1 MIKFSDFLKK
11 YTIIPN
17 QFVDDFFSILDDYQ
31 NYDNFFINLDKIS
44 EWLNIR
50 KDNIKKILIDNFSK
64 NIDYEVSIKKMIKG
78 RGRTKEII
86 LLKSSTFK
94 KLCMMLNNK
103 KAKEVREYFLKVEET
118 LDKYKDYIINS
129 LKTQV
134 KSMDSSLKPRKKP
147 SKGVIYGF
155 EITDNNRKFVKIGK
169 SKDFLQRMKQHNS
182 SHADK
187 IDVEFLFETDNF
199 DEVEGCIKGIMK
211 KYQYRKGKE
220 VYEIGIDKL
229 KELTDG
235 CNKLTKKFYKQM
247 EGTTNNVLL
256 VIEKDV

>member
-1 MIKFSDFLKK
+1 MIEFSDFLKK
-11 YTIIPN
+11 YSTIPN
-17 QFVDDFFSILDDYQ
+17 QFIDDFFKIIKNYNDFDNLFYIHLDNVSKWVNQ
-31 NYDNFFINLDKIS
+31 
-44 EWLNIR
+44 
-50 KDNIKKILIDNFSK
+50 KKSNVKRTLVKNFSK
-64 NIDYEVSIKKMIKG
+64 NVDYSIEKIEIG
-78 RGRTKEII
+78 RGKPKENI

-134 KSMDSSLKPRKKP
+134 KQMDISLKSRKKP

-155 EITDNNRKFVKIGK
+155 EINENNRKFIKIGK
-169 SKDFLQRMKQHNS
+169 SKDLKQRMQQHNS

-187 IDVEFLFETDNF
+187 INVEFIFETDNF
-199 DEVEGCIKGIMK
+199 SEVEGCIKEIMK

-220 VYEIGIDKL
+220 VYEVSIDKL
-229 KELTDG
+229 KKLADG
-235 CNKLTKKFYKQM
+235 CDKLTKKFHKIM
-247 EGTTNNVLL
+247 DGNNNVLL
-256 VIEKDV
+256 VIEKE

>member
-1 MIKFSDFLKK
+1 MITFAEFLKK
-11 YTIIPN
+11 YSTIPN
-17 QFVDDFFSILDDYQ
+17 QFIDDFFKILNYNDY
-31 NYDNFFINLDKIS
+31 NDTFFIDFDKVVK
-44 EWLNIR
+44 WLGQR
-50 KDNIKKILIDNFSK
+50 KDSTKRTLIDNFEK
-64 NIDYEVSIKKMIKG
+64 NIDYTLEKNDKF
-78 RGRTKEII
+78 RGKPKNDI
-86 LLKSSTFK
+86 LLKQSTFK
-94 KLCMMLNNK
+94 KLCMISKSK

-134 KSMDSSLKPRKKP
+134 KKMDTSLKSRKKP

-155 EITDNNRKFVKIGK
+155 EINDNNRKFIKIGK

-187 IDVEFLFETDNF
+187 IDVEFIFETDNF

-220 VYEIGIDKL
+220 VYEVEMDKL

-235 CNKLTKKFYKQM
+235 CDKLTKKFHKTM
-247 EGTTNNVLL
+247 EGKNNVLL
-256 VIEKDV
+256 VIEKE

>member
-1 MIKFSDFLKK
+1 MIEFSEFLKK
-11 YTIIPN
+11 YSTIPN
-17 QFVDDFFSILDDYQ
+17 QFIDDFFKIIKNYNDFDNLFYIYLDNVAKWVNQ
-31 NYDNFFINLDKIS
+31 KKS
-44 EWLNIR
+44 
-50 KDNIKKILIDNFSK
+50 NIKRTLVKNFSK
-64 NIDYEVSIKKMIKG
+64 NIDYSIEKIEVG
-78 RGRTKEII
+78 RGKPKENI

-118 LDKYKDYIINS
+118 LDKYKNYIINS

-134 KSMDSSLKPRKKP
+134 KKMDTSLKSRKKP

-155 EITDNNRKFVKIGK
+155 EINDNNRKFIKIGK

-187 IDVEFLFETDNF
+187 IDVEFIFETDNF

-220 VYEIGIDKL
+220 VYEVEMDKL

-235 CNKLTKKFYKQM
+235 CDKLTKKFHKTM
-247 EGTTNNVLL
+247 EGKNNVII
-256 VIEKDV
+256 VIEKE

>member
-1 MIKFSDFLKK
+1 MIEFSEFLKK
-11 YTIIPN
+11 YSTIPN
-17 QFVDDFFSILDDYQ
+17 QFIDDFFKIIK
-31 NYDNFFINLDKIS
+31 NYNDFDNLFYINLDIVARWVNQKKS
-44 EWLNIR
+44 
-50 KDNIKKILIDNFSK
+50 NIKRTLVKNFSK
-64 NIDYEVSIKKMIKG
+64 NVDYSIEKIEIG
-78 RGRTKEII
+78 RGKPKENI

-118 LDKYKDYIINS
+118 LDKYKNYIINS

-134 KSMDSSLKPRKKP
+134 KKMDTSLKSRKKP

-155 EITDNNRKFVKIGK
+155 EINDNNRKFIKIGK

-220 VYEIGIDKL
+220 VYEVEIDKL

-235 CNKLTKKFYKQM
+235 CDKLTKKFHKTM
-247 EGTTNNVLL
+247 EGKNNVII
-256 VIEKDV
+256 VIEKE

>member
-1 MIKFSDFLKK
+1 MITFAEFLKK
-11 YTIIPN
+11 YSTIPN
-17 QFVDDFFSILDDYQ
+17 LFIDNFYGIIKDYKDLDDLFYISLE
-31 NYDNFFINLDKIS
+31 DVSKWINQK
-44 EWLNIR
+44 
-50 KDNIKKILIDNFSK
+50 KGNIKRTLIKNFSK
-64 NIDYEVSIKKMIKG
+64 NVDYTLKKVVE
-78 RGRTKEII
+78 RGGKPKEII

-118 LDKYKDYIINS
+118 LNQYKDYIINS

-199 DEVEGCIKGIMK
+199 SEVEGCIKGIMK

>member
-1 MIKFSDFLKK
+1 MIEFSEFLKK
-11 YTIIPN
+11 YSTIPN
-17 QFVDDFFSILDDYQ
+17 QFIDDFFKIIK
-31 NYDNFFINLDKIS
+31 NYNDFDNLFYINLDVVTRWVNQKKS
-44 EWLNIR
+44 
-50 KDNIKKILIDNFSK
+50 NIKRTLLKNFSK
-64 NIDYEVSIKKMIKG
+64 NVDYTLEKIEVG
-78 RGRTKEII
+78 RGKPKENI

-118 LDKYKDYIINS
+118 LDKYKNYIINS

-134 KSMDSSLKPRKKP
+134 KKMDTSLKSRKKP

-155 EITDNNRKFVKIGK
+155 EINDNNRKFIKIGK

-187 IDVEFLFETDNF
+187 IDVEFIFETDNF

-220 VYEIGIDKL
+220 VYEVEMDKL

-235 CNKLTKKFYKQM
+235 CDKLTKKFHKTM
-247 EGTTNNVLL
+247 EGKNNVII
-256 VIEKDV
+256 VIEKD

>member
-1 MIKFSDFLKK
+1 MITFADFLKK
-11 YTIIPN
+11 YSVIPN
-17 QFVDDFFSILDDYQ
+17 QFIDDFFKVLQYTDY
-31 NYDNFFINLDKIS
+31 NDAFFINFDNVVK
-44 EWLNIR
+44 WLGQR
-50 KDNIKKILIDNFSK
+50 KDSTKRTLVDNFIK
-64 NIDYEVSIKKMIKG
+64 NIDYTLKKNDKF
-78 RGRTKEII
+78 RGKPKNEI
-86 LLKSSTFK
+86 LLKQSTFK
-94 KLCMMLNNK
+94 KLCMISKSNR
-103 KAKEVREYFLKVEET
+103 AKEVREYFLKVEET
-118 LDKYKDYIINS
+118 LNQYKDYIINS

-134 KSMDSSLKPRKKP
+134 KSMDSSLNPRKKP

-199 DEVEGCIKGIMK
+199 SEVEGCIKGIMK

>member
-1 MIKFSDFLKK
+1 MLEFSEFLKK
-11 YTIIPN
+11 YSTIPN
-17 QFVDDFFSILDDYQ
+17 QFIDDFFKIIKNYNDFDNLFYIYLDNVAKWVNQ
-31 NYDNFFINLDKIS
+31 KKS
-44 EWLNIR
+44 
-50 KDNIKKILIDNFSK
+50 NIKRTLVKNFSK
-64 NIDYEVSIKKMIKG
+64 NIDYSIEKIEVG
-78 RGRTKEII
+78 RGKPKENI

-118 LDKYKDYIINS
+118 LDKYKNYIINS

-134 KSMDSSLKPRKKP
+134 KKMDTSLKSRKKP

-155 EITDNNRKFVKIGK
+155 EINDNNRKFIKIGK

-199 DEVEGCIKGIMK
+199 NEVEGCIKGIMK

-220 VYEIGIDKL
+220 VYEVEMDKL

-235 CNKLTKKFYKQM
+235 CDKLTKKFHKTM
-247 EGTTNNVLL
+247 EGKNNVII
-256 VIEKDV
+256 VIEKE

>member
-1 MIKFSDFLKK
+1 MLEFSEFLKK
-11 YTIIPN
+11 YSTIPN
-17 QFVDDFFSILDDYQ
+17 QFIDDFFKIIKNYNDFDNLFYIYLDNVAKWVNQ
-31 NYDNFFINLDKIS
+31 KKS
-44 EWLNIR
+44 
-50 KDNIKKILIDNFSK
+50 NIKRTLVKNFSK
-64 NIDYEVSIKKMIKG
+64 NIDYSIEKIEVG
-78 RGRTKEII
+78 RGKPKENI

-118 LDKYKDYIINS
+118 LDKYKNYIINS

-134 KSMDSSLKPRKKP
+134 KKMDTSLKSRKKP

-155 EITDNNRKFVKIGK
+155 EINDNNRKFIKIGK

-199 DEVEGCIKGIMK
+199 NEVEGCIKGIMK

-220 VYEIGIDKL
+220 VYEVEIDKL

-235 CNKLTKKFYKQM
+235 CDKLTKKFHKTM
-247 EGTTNNVLL
+247 EGKNNVII
-256 VIEKDV
+256 VIEKE

>member
-1 MIKFSDFLKK
+1 MIEFSEFLKK
-11 YTIIPN
+11 YSTIPN
-17 QFVDDFFSILDDYQ
+17 QFIDDFFKIIK
-31 NYDNFFINLDKIS
+31 NYNDFDNLFYINLDIVARWVNQKKS
-44 EWLNIR
+44 
-50 KDNIKKILIDNFSK
+50 NIKRTLVKNFSK
-64 NIDYEVSIKKMIKG
+64 NVDYSIEKIEIG
-78 RGRTKEII
+78 RGKPKENI

-118 LDKYKDYIINS
+118 LDKYKNYIINS

-134 KSMDSSLKPRKKP
+134 KKMDTSLKSRKKP

-155 EITDNNRKFVKIGK
+155 EINDNNRKFIKIGK

-199 DEVEGCIKGIMK
+199 NEVEGCIKGIMK

-220 VYEIGIDKL
+220 VYEVEMDKL

-235 CNKLTKKFYKQM
+235 CDKLTKKFHKTM
-247 EGTTNNVLL
+247 EGKNNVIIF
-256 VIEKDV
+256 IEKE

>member
-1 MIKFSDFLKK
+1 MIEFSEFLKK
-11 YTIIPN
+11 YSTIPN
-17 QFVDDFFSILDDYQ
+17 QFIDDFFKIIK
-31 NYDNFFINLDKIS
+31 NYNDFDNLFYINLDVVTRWVNQKKS
-44 EWLNIR
+44 
-50 KDNIKKILIDNFSK
+50 NIKRTLVKNFSK
-64 NIDYEVSIKKMIKG
+64 NIDYSIEKIEVG
-78 RGRTKEII
+78 RGKPKENI

-118 LDKYKDYIINS
+118 LDKYKNYIINS

-134 KSMDSSLKPRKKP
+134 KKMDTSLKSRKKP

-155 EITDNNRKFVKIGK
+155 EINDNNRKFIKIGK

-199 DEVEGCIKGIMK
+199 NEVEGCIKGIMK

-220 VYEIGIDKL
+220 VYEVEIDKL

-235 CNKLTKKFYKQM
+235 CDKLTKKFHKTM
-247 EGTTNNVLL
+247 EGKNNVLI
-256 VIEKDV
+256 VIEKE

>member
-1 MIKFSDFLKK
+1 
-11 YTIIPN
+11 
-17 QFVDDFFSILDDYQ
+17 
-31 NYDNFFINLDKIS
+31 
-44 EWLNIR
+44 
-50 KDNIKKILIDNFSK
+50 
-64 NIDYEVSIKKMIKG
+64 
-78 RGRTKEII
+78 
-86 LLKSSTFK
+86 
-94 KLCMMLNNK
+94 
-103 KAKEVREYFLKVEET
+103 
-118 LDKYKDYIINS
+118 

-134 KSMDSSLKPRKKP
+134 KTMDTSLKTRKKP

-155 EITDNNRKFVKIGK
+155 EITDNNRKFIKIGK

-199 DEVEGCIKGIMK
+199 SEVEGCIKGIMK

-229 KELTDG
+229 KQLTDG
-235 CNKLTKKFYKQM
+235 CDKLTKKFYKQM
-247 EGTTNNVLL
+247 EGNTNNNVLL

>member
-1 MIKFSDFLKK
+1 MIEFSEFLKK
-11 YTIIPN
+11 YSTIPN
-17 QFVDDFFSILDDYQ
+17 QFIDDFFKIIK
-31 NYDNFFINLDKIS
+31 NYNDFDNLFYINLDVVTRWVDQKKS
-44 EWLNIR
+44 
-50 KDNIKKILIDNFSK
+50 NIKRTLVKNFSK
-64 NIDYEVSIKKMIKG
+64 NIDYSIEKIEVG
-78 RGRTKEII
+78 RGKPKENI

-118 LDKYKDYIINS
+118 LDKYKNYIINS

-134 KSMDSSLKPRKKP
+134 KKMDTSLKSRKKP

-155 EITDNNRKFVKIGK
+155 EINDNNRKFIKIGK

-187 IDVEFLFETDNF
+187 IDVEFIFETDNF

-220 VYEIGIDKL
+220 VYEVEMDKL

-235 CNKLTKKFYKQM
+235 CDKLTKKFHKTM
-247 EGTTNNVLL
+247 EGKNNVII
-256 VIEKDV
+256 VIEKE

>member
-1 MIKFSDFLKK
+1 MLEFSEFLKK
-11 YTIIPN
+11 YSTIPN
-17 QFVDDFFSILDDYQ
+17 QFIDDFFKIIKNYNDFDNLFYIYLDNVAKWVNQ
-31 NYDNFFINLDKIS
+31 KKS
-44 EWLNIR
+44 
-50 KDNIKKILIDNFSK
+50 NIKRTLVKNFSK
-64 NIDYEVSIKKMIKG
+64 NIDYSIEKIEVG
-78 RGRTKEII
+78 RGKPKENI

-118 LDKYKDYIINS
+118 LDKYKNYIINS

-134 KSMDSSLKPRKKP
+134 KKMDTSLKSRKKP

-155 EITDNNRKFVKIGK
+155 EINDNNRKFIKIGK
-169 SKDFLQRMKQHNS
+169 SKDFLQRTKQHNS

-199 DEVEGCIKGIMK
+199 NEVEGCIKGIMK

-220 VYEIGIDKL
+220 VYEVEIDKL

-235 CNKLTKKFYKQM
+235 CDKLTKKFHKTM
-247 EGTTNNVLL
+247 EGKNNVII
-256 VIEKDV
+256 VIEKE

>member
-1 MIKFSDFLKK
+1 MLEFSEFLKK
-11 YTIIPN
+11 YSTIPN
-17 QFVDDFFSILDDYQ
+17 QFIDDFFKIIKNYNDFDNLFYIYLDNVAKWVNQ
-31 NYDNFFINLDKIS
+31 KKS
-44 EWLNIR
+44 
-50 KDNIKKILIDNFSK
+50 NIKRTLVKNFSK
-64 NIDYEVSIKKMIKG
+64 NIDYSIEKIEVG
-78 RGRTKEII
+78 RGKPKENI

-118 LDKYKDYIINS
+118 LDKYKNYIINS

-134 KSMDSSLKPRKKP
+134 KKMDTSLKSHKKP

-155 EITDNNRKFVKIGK
+155 EINDNNRKFIKIGK

-199 DEVEGCIKGIMK
+199 NEVEGCIKGIMK

-220 VYEIGIDKL
+220 VYEVEIDKL

-235 CNKLTKKFYKQM
+235 CDKLTKKFHKTM
-247 EGTTNNVLL
+247 EGKNNVII
-256 VIEKDV
+256 VIEKE